1 MKVKTYLIY
10 RPLILFIILAFSS
23 CADKNENKSPLSHDS
38 NESSLSKTLKDK
50 WISENFY
57 PNVQFTEKNSV
68 IIEFNGQCQY
78 QYPIS
83 EKTNNGWIEYQKTP
97 DCLTDNPF
105 DKTFGLEKY
114 PKSSDQFIKY
124 RFFEDTLYFEF
135 LYPDWIDSVN
145 SKQQNYPYFSDKY
158 ARMNE

>member
-1 MKVKTYLIY
+1 M
-10 RPLILFIILAFSS
+10 
-23 CADKNENKSPLSHDS
+23 ADKNENKSHLTHTIKESDS
-38 NESSLSKTLKDK
+38 SKTLKDR

-83 EKTNNGWIEYQKTP
+83 EKTNKGWIEYQKTP
-97 DCLTDNPF
+97 DCITDVPF
-105 DKTFGLEKY
+105 NKTFELEKY
-114 PKSSDQFIKY
+114 PKVGDRFVKY
-124 RFFEDTLYFEF
+124 RIFGDTLYFEY

-145 SKQQNYPYFSDKY
+145 SQQQNYPYFSEKY
-158 ARMNE
+158 VRINE